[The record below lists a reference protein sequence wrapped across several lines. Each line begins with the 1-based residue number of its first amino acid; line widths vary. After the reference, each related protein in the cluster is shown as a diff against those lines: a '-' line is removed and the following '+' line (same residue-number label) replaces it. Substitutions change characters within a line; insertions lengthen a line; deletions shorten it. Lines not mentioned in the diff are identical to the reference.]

1 MRPNNLWRQPPRS
14 WKNRLKIGDL
24 APDGVKIVVPWDKIT
39 AGGSFFVPCVNTVE
53 LVRQV
58 FDITDKR
65 NWSVVFRPRIEG
77 GKWGVRFWRV
87 L

>member
-1 MRPNNLWRQPPRS
+1 M
-14 WKNRLKIGDL
+14 
-24 APDGVKIVVPWDKIT
+24 PWDEIN
-39 AGGSFFVPCVNTVE
+39 AGGSFFIPCINTVE